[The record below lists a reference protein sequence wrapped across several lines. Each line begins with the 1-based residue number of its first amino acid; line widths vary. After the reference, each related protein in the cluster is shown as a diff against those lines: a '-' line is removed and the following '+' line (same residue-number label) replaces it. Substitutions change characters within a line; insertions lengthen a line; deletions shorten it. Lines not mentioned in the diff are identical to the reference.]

1 MENIREINK
10 EELLAEGRKFLD
22 AGGKFVTAVCSD
34 LGEQLEVT
42 YFFSREAG
50 TDMTGL
56 RYKVAKDEDVQS
68 FSGVTLATVLIENE
82 MKELFGLKVKDLAID
97 YGGHL
102 LLAQDSP
109 TTPLLKTYKVTSVTA
124 KGDS

>member
-1 MENIREINK
+1 MTEAK
-10 EELLAEGRKFLD
+10 KFLD

-34 LGEQLEVT
+34 LDENLEVT
-42 YFFSREAG
+42 YFFSENAG
-50 TDMTGL
+50 TEMTGL
-56 RYKVAKDEDVQS
+56 RYKVAKDEEVQS

-82 MKELFGLKVKDLAID
+82 MKELFGLKVTGLAID

-109 TTPLLKTYKVTSVTA
+109 TTPLLKTHKVTSITS
-124 KGDS
+124 KGEN

>member
-1 MENIREINK
+1 MENIREIKK

-34 LGEQLEVT
+34 LDELLEVT
-42 YFFSREAG
+42 YFFSLNSG
-50 TDMTGL
+50 TEMTGL
-56 RYKVAKDEDVQS
+56 RYKVAKAEEVES
-68 FSGVTLATVLIENE
+68 LSRVTLATVLIENE

-109 TTPLLKTYKVTSVTA
+109 VNPLLKA
-124 KGDS
+124 KKDVSKGES

>member
-1 MENIREINK
+1 MENIREIKK
-10 EELLAEGRKFLD
+10 EELLAEGKKFLD

-34 LGEQLEVT
+34 LNELLEVT
-42 YFFSREAG
+42 YFFSLNSG
-50 TDMTGL
+50 TEMTGL
-56 RYKVAKDEDVQS
+56 RYKVAKDEEVDS
-68 FSGVTLATVLIENE
+68 LSRVTLATVLIENE

-109 TTPLLKTYKVTSVTA
+109 VTPLLKTKKDVS
-124 KGDS
+124 KGEN

>member
-1 MENIREINK
+1 MENIREIK
-10 EELLAEGRKFLD
+10 KDELLAEGKKFLD

-42 YFFSREAG
+42 YFFSKNAG
-50 TDMTGL
+50 TEMTGL
-56 RYKVAKDEDVQS
+56 RYKVAKDEDVES
-68 FSGVTLATVLIENE
+68 LSRVTLATVLIENE

>member
-1 MENIREINK
+1 MENIKEIK
-10 EELLAEGRKFLD
+10 KDELLAEGKKFLD

-34 LGEQLEVT
+34 VGEQLEVIY
-42 YFFSREAG
+42 YFSLNRG
-50 TDMTGL
+50 TELNGL
-56 RYKVAKDEDVQS
+56 RYKVAKDEEVQS

-82 MKELFGLKVKDLAID
+82 MKELFGLKMQGLAID

-109 TTPLLKTYKVTSVTA
+109 VTPLLKTKKDVS
-124 KGDS
+124 KGEG

>member
-1 MENIREINK
+1 MENIREIK
-10 EELLAEGRKFLD
+10 KDELLAEGRKFLD
-22 AGGKFVTAVCSD
+22 AGGKFMTAVCSD
-34 LGEQLEVT
+34 LDEYLEVT
-42 YFFSREAG
+42 YFFSLNAG
-50 TDMTGL
+50 TVMNGL
-56 RYKVAKDEDVQS
+56 RYKVAKDEDVPS

-82 MKELFGLKVKDLAID
+82 MKELFGLKVTNLAID

-109 TTPLLKTYKVTSVTA
+109 VTPLLKTYKVTSTTA

>member
-1 MENIREINK
+1 MENIREIK
-10 EELLAEGRKFLD
+10 KDELLAEGRKFLD

-34 LGEQLEVT
+34 LDQHLEVT
-42 YFFSREAG
+42 YFFSLNAG
-50 TDMTGL
+50 TVMNGL
-56 RYKVAKDEDVQS
+56 RYKVAKDEEVPS

-82 MKELFGLKVKDLAID
+82 MKELFGLKVTDLAID

-109 TTPLLKTYKVTSVTA
+109 TTPLLKTYKVTSVTS